1 MVDRNLLCAGATG
14 MIPHPILDDEMVPV
28 LIHKVGKAMH
38 EARYFDRDGNLGEP
52 KRRRIAQFIPLAENT
67 DFGAL
72 VQHLT
77 ALRRWYWSE
86 QQALRARYAAAIYA
100 AASGNLVMPEGQE

>member
-1 MVDRNLLCAGATG
+1 MVDRNLLCAGAPG
-14 MIPHPILDDEMVPV
+14 MIPHPLLNDEMAPV
-28 LIHKVGKAMH
+28 LIHKVGKVMH
-38 EARYFDRDGNLGEP
+38 EVRYFDRDGNLSDP
-52 KRRRIAQFIPLAENT
+52 KSRRIDQFIPLPENT

-72 VQHLT
+72 VRHLT

-100 AASGNLVMPEGQE
+100 SASGNLGMPEDQE